1 MLNNMGNWMQVTWE
15 LPAVSSQIFFK
26 FSNLFIKPRFRSL
39 QDSSCSNQL
48 SQSLINFFYTVS

>member
-39 QDSSCSNQL
+39 
-48 SQSLINFFYTVS
+48 